1 MAHTQTSSKSLK
13 TLRGYVVSDLHMFSR
28 RSDFEDH
35 MDDIREVAGKA
46 DLFVFN
52 GDTFDFKWTT
62 LATVEETVDEAIRW
76 LKTLIDEF
84 PDCHFHFILGNH
96 DNLQVFI
103 DALSELTVPTP
114 NLSWHP
120 YYLRIGD
127 VVFLHGD
134 VSDGHMDAAALEKSR
149 EQWLHD
155 TSVRHPLFHYI
166 YDVVVHLG
174 VHKVIQAAV
183 YPKRRV
189 AHRLTHYLEDVGL
202 GSLDG
207 IKHVYFGHTHG
218 AMENYE
224 FQDMVF
230 HNPGTPMKGLQFN
243 ILKVEIHAPEGED

>member
-1 MAHTQTSSKSLK
+1 MKLQ
-13 TLRGYVVSDLHMFSR
+13 GYVVSDLHMFSR
-28 RSDFEDH
+28 RSEFADH

-52 GDTFDFKWTT
+52 GDIFDFRWTT
-62 LATVEETVDEAIRW
+62 LPTVEETVDAAISW
-76 LKTLIDEF
+76 LKELIDQF

-134 VSDGHMDAAALEKSR
+134 VSDGHADAAALERSR

-155 TSVRHPLFHYI
+155 HSVRRPIYHSI
-166 YDVVVHLG
+166 YDVVVRLG
-174 VHKVIQAAV
+174 VHRAIQRVA
-183 YPKRRV
+183 YPKPRV
-189 AHRLTHYLEDVGL
+189 ARRLTAYLEDVGL

-207 IKHVYFGHTHG
+207 IRHVYFGHTHG
-218 AMENYE
+218 AMQNYE
-224 FQDMVF
+224 YRDMIF
-230 HNPGTPMKGLQFN
+230 HNPGAPIKGVEFN
-243 ILKVEIHAPEGED
+243 VLPVTVHAEPGEN